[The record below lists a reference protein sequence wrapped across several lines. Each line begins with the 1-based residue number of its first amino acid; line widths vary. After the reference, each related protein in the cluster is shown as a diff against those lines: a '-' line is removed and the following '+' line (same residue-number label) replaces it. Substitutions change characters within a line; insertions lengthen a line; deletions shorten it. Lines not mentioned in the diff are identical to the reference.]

1 MMSVADPLTPEL
13 RSKLMARIG
22 PKNTKPELIV
32 RRMLHS
38 AGWRYRLH
46 RKGLPGTPD
55 IVFGSRKVALF
66 VHGCFWHGHHC
77 RLGRLP
83 KTRPEFWSTKIA
95 GNRARDA
102 LKVDQLVE
110 RGWRVMTIWQCGLQD
125 SGAALHDIEAFLNGG
140 GTTAETRPVKNEKG
154 L

>member
-1 MMSVADPLTPEL
+1 MVDRLSPER
-13 RSKLMARIG
+13 RSALMARIG
-22 PKNTKPELIV
+22 PKNTKPELTV
-32 RRMLHS
+32 RRLLHA

-55 IVFGSRKVALF
+55 IVFGYRKAALF

-83 KTRPEFWSTKIA
+83 KTRPEFWSEKIA

-102 LKVDQLVE
+102 RKVDQLVE
-110 RGWRVMTIWQCGLQD
+110 QGWRVMTIWQCSLKD
-125 SGAALHDIEAFLNGG
+125 PDRALHQIEDFL
-140 GTTAETRPVKNEKG
+140 TTPVGIAETGPTESEKKA
-154 L
+154 

>member
-1 MMSVADPLTPEL
+1 MPVTDPLTPER

-32 RRMLHS
+32 RRMLYA
-38 AGWRYRLH
+38 AGWRYRIH
-46 RKGLPGTPD
+46 GGGLPGTPD
-55 IVFGSRKVALF
+55 IVFGSRRVALF

-102 LKVDQLVE
+102 RKVDQLVE
-110 RGWRVMTIWQCGLQD
+110 RGWRVMTIWQCDLQD
-125 SGAALHDIEAFLNGG
+125 EGGALDDIEAFLNGG
-140 GTTAETRPVKNEKG
+140 GTTAESRLVKNQKG
-154 L
+154 S